1 MSLKIVVLAKQ
12 VPDTRN
18 VGKDA
23 MTAEGTVNRAALP
36 AIFNPEDLNALE
48 QALRLKEQNP
58 GSTVGILTMGPPRA
72 GEIIRQ
78 GLYRGADT
86 GWLLTDRLFAG
97 ADTLATSYALATG
110 IQKIGDV
117 DIVIGGRQAI
127 DGDTTTSEHT
137 EIPKDAIVVY
147 YKDGREVPAYN
158 LTMDASVVSFKTSK
172 RAKDRPIFSPK
183 SEVFMIRYPDGTR
196 DILTNLAVAEQ
207 QQRER
212 EAEEARLKAQ
222 REAEVADS
230 IKAAAIEEAA
240 SATNPKKATIVTKKG
255 VRMKVWVCSDTA
267 TMVSYKKVNS
277 AKAPVFNMSKAKIKN
292 IIY

>member
-1 MSLKIVVLAKQ
+1 MSKICYYHLDMNFKRSVIFI
-12 VPDTRN
+12 
-18 VGKDA
+18 GA
-23 MTAEGTVNRAALP
+23 M
-36 AIFNPEDLNALE
+36 
-48 QALRLKEQNP
+48 
-58 GSTVGILTMGPPRA
+58 
-72 GEIIRQ
+72 
-78 GLYRGADT
+78 
-86 GWLLTDRLFAG
+86 
-97 ADTLATSYALATG
+97 LATLQSIAQDAIIFRDG
-110 IQKIGDV
+110 RVKSVKIIQTNNDKTLFKESDNKNASEEYVENTKVFMLKFKTRGNVVFNSNGERIL
-117 DIVIGGRQAI
+117 
-127 DGDTTTSEHT
+127 TTSEHT

-172 RAKDRPIFSPK
+172 KAKDRPIFSPK

-222 REAEVADS
+222 REVEVADS

-255 VRMKVWVCSDTA
+255 VRMKVWVCSDTP

-277 AKAPVFNMSKAKIKN
+277 AKAAIFNMSKAKIKN

>member
-1 MSLKIVVLAKQ
+1 MRRFHFYTVLIFAWAYNIAIYAQDAIIFRDGRVKSVKIIQTNNDKTLFKESGNKNASEEFVENTKVFMLKFKTRGNVV
-12 VPDTRN
+12 
-18 VGKDA
+18 
-23 MTAEGTVNRAALP
+23 
-36 AIFNPEDLNALE
+36 FNANGE
-48 QALRLKEQNP
+48 R
-58 GSTVGILTMGPPRA
+58 IL
-72 GEIIRQ
+72 
-78 GLYRGADT
+78 
-86 GWLLTDRLFAG
+86 
-97 ADTLATSYALATG
+97 
-110 IQKIGDV
+110 
-117 DIVIGGRQAI
+117 
-127 DGDTTTSEHT
+127 TTSEHT

-172 RAKDRPIFSPK
+172 KAKDRPIFSPK

-207 QQRER
+207 LQRER
-212 EAEEARLKAQ
+212 EEEEARLKAQ

-230 IKAAAIEEAA
+230 IKAADIEEAA
-240 SATNPKKATIVTKKG
+240 STTNPKKATIVTKKG

-277 AKAPVFNMSKAKIKN
+277 AKAAIFNMSKAKIKN

>member
-1 MSLKIVVLAKQ
+1 MRRFHFYTVLIFAWAYNIAIHAQDAIIFRDGRVKSVKIIQTNNDKTLFKESGNKNASEEFVENTKVFMLKFKTRGNVV
-12 VPDTRN
+12 
-18 VGKDA
+18 
-23 MTAEGTVNRAALP
+23 
-36 AIFNPEDLNALE
+36 FNANGE
-48 QALRLKEQNP
+48 R
-58 GSTVGILTMGPPRA
+58 IL
-72 GEIIRQ
+72 
-78 GLYRGADT
+78 
-86 GWLLTDRLFAG
+86 
-97 ADTLATSYALATG
+97 
-110 IQKIGDV
+110 
-117 DIVIGGRQAI
+117 
-127 DGDTTTSEHT
+127 TTSEHT

-172 RAKDRPIFSPK
+172 KAKDRPIFSPK

-207 QQRER
+207 LQRER
-212 EAEEARLKAQ
+212 EEEEARLKAQ

-230 IKAAAIEEAA
+230 IKAADIEEAA
-240 SATNPKKATIVTKKG
+240 STTNPKKATIVTKKG

-277 AKAPVFNMSKAKIKN
+277 AKAAIFNMSKAKIKN

>member
-1 MSLKIVVLAKQ
+1 MRRFFISILLLGLANTAVNAQDAIIYRDGRVKSVKIIQTNNDKTLFKESGNKNASEEYVENTKVFMLKFKTRGNVV
-12 VPDTRN
+12 
-18 VGKDA
+18 
-23 MTAEGTVNRAALP
+23 
-36 AIFNPEDLNALE
+36 FNANGE
-48 QALRLKEQNP
+48 R
-58 GSTVGILTMGPPRA
+58 IL
-72 GEIIRQ
+72 
-78 GLYRGADT
+78 
-86 GWLLTDRLFAG
+86 
-97 ADTLATSYALATG
+97 
-110 IQKIGDV
+110 
-117 DIVIGGRQAI
+117 
-127 DGDTTTSEHT
+127 TTSEHT

-147 YKDGREVPAYN
+147 YKDGREIPAYN

-172 RAKDRPIFSPK
+172 KAKDRPIFSPK

-196 DILTNLAVAEQ
+196 DILSNLAVADQ

-222 REAEVADS
+222 REVEVADS

-255 VRMKVWVCSDTA
+255 VRMKVWVCSDTP

-277 AKAPVFNMSKAKIKN
+277 AKAAIFNMGKAKIKN

>member
-1 MSLKIVVLAKQ
+1 MRRFFISILLLGLANTAVNAQDAIIYRDGRVKSVKIIQTNNDKTLFKESGNKNASEEYVENTKVFMLKFKTRGNVV
-12 VPDTRN
+12 
-18 VGKDA
+18 
-23 MTAEGTVNRAALP
+23 
-36 AIFNPEDLNALE
+36 FNANGE
-48 QALRLKEQNP
+48 R
-58 GSTVGILTMGPPRA
+58 IL
-72 GEIIRQ
+72 
-78 GLYRGADT
+78 
-86 GWLLTDRLFAG
+86 
-97 ADTLATSYALATG
+97 
-110 IQKIGDV
+110 
-117 DIVIGGRQAI
+117 
-127 DGDTTTSEHT
+127 TTSEHT

-172 RAKDRPIFSPK
+172 KAKDRPIFSPK

-222 REAEVADS
+222 REVEVADS
-230 IKAAAIEEAA
+230 IKAAAIEKAA

-255 VRMKVWVCSDTA
+255 VRMKVWVCSDTP

-277 AKAPVFNMSKAKIKN
+277 AKAAIFNMGKAKIKN